1 MGDKKLAIRRMPNE
15 KRRAHYEVELR
26 ESRAKSKSA
35 GEPAPSKPK
44 PQPAPRPLRKTS
56 HVIEPSLRETRSSA
70 KSGAIILPEM
80 PQVDIPFHAP
90 DNDRNDNAPCPTGW
104 TPPLDIGSG
113 WTETDA
119 DFEPS
124 NDVGNNTL
132 DLPESELAARFAVA
146 YRQGLIPRGNR
157 RASEVSQSDRTQE
170 RPLDS
175 GHGEKHVEEEDYNL
189 TGALSA
195 YEEQTDREAE
205 EEEADHILP
214 YKIVDGTIART
225 LHLAMSTGL
234 RGLLYQVS
242 KLLKCH
248 PDALSIAY
256 LLSTSKAKEHPV
268 LLDSPGTFLEMVRVW
283 KAATTREQD
292 KFEIAWNRREATQ
305 DSSPPRKKAKKGK
318 KSRRAVSPDNIPNK
332 KERSD
337 AEMLLQLKAARQCH
351 QHGKPDFVL
360 PGGVHIDPSDEDWS
374 FWALALTKKVDNV
387 THDNPPDTI
396 LNKWTTV
403 YNVRAPGAII
413 RSATS
418 PQKGADIAH
427 AAAQNVLQGLMPWV
441 PPFWNPSSL
450 STTGSALTPPV
461 MVQQIQRPPA
471 LTTVPGSQINVQDL
485 IDDSTIYPRI
495 DAWLVEVDAN
505 PKRNPDDRNFSQY
518 AAGLDS
524 AGLYRINELAAIEA
538 AEMVE
543 IYNSAEPT
551 PIPSRLTP
559 GAASVLIG
567 YARKNIYGK

>member
-1 MGDKKLAIRRMPNE
+1 
-15 KRRAHYEVELR
+15 
-26 ESRAKSKSA
+26 
-35 GEPAPSKPK
+35 
-44 PQPAPRPLRKTS
+44 
-56 HVIEPSLRETRSSA
+56 
-70 KSGAIILPEM
+70 M

-157 RASEVSQSDRTQE
+157 RASDVSQSDRTQE

-292 KFEIAWNRREATQ
+292 KFEIAWNRREATYKKALTAALKQRTARPEALSKGEPEPVFIHITPCPTGNSSSQ

-318 KSRRAVSPDNIPNK
+318 KSRRAVSPDNIPNQ

-413 RSATS
+413 RSATR

-551 PIPSRLTP
+551 PIPSRLTR

-567 YARKNIYGK
+567 YARKDVYGK